1 MVGRERRASVA
12 QKDVAEQEE
21 IGEKA
26 LVEVRRRGKS
36 QEGREQAW
44 SAVVRVQSG
53 KE

>member
-12 QKDVAEQEE
+12 RKDVAEQEE

-44 SAVVRVQSG
+44 SAVVQGSVG
-53 KE
+53 